1 MDFEHADEIG
11 PEKIVH
17 VYDPKTKLYAIV
29 VVDNT
34 ASGPS
39 IGGIRMVEDVTTT
52 EVFRL
57 ARAMTLKNAMAEIPH
72 GGGKSG
78 IIANPK
84 IEEKETLIRA
94 FARAIKNLEEY
105 IPGPDMGT
113 NEECMAWIHDEIGR
127 CVGLP
132 RELGG
137 IPLDEIGATGFG
149 VSVSADE
156 AKEYIELDIEGSKLI
171 VEGFGNVGRHAARFL
186 CKMGAIL
193 VGASDSRGTIYNPHG
208 IDVDKLIETKLRDG
222 SVIKFKEGRVLG
234 REDLLSIE
242 NDIFVPAARP
252 DTVNEKNVGLIRSKL
267 IVEGANIPITEKAEK
282 ILHDRG
288 VLCIPDFVANAGG
301 VIAASVE
308 YRGGTEGEAFERI
321 EGTIRKNTKEILD
334 VVYNE
339 NRYPR
344 EVANELAR
352 KRVFQAMK
360 YRRGKL

>member
-149 VSVSADE
+149 VSVSRT
-156 AKEYIELDIEGSKLI
+156 L
-171 VEGFGNVGRHAARFL
+171 NR
-186 CKMGAIL
+186 
-193 VGASDSRGTIYNPHG
+193 RG
-208 IDVDKLIETKLRDG
+208 ET
-222 SVIKFKEGRVLG
+222 ERVC
-234 REDLLSIE
+234 
-242 NDIFVPAARP
+242 
-252 DTVNEKNVGLIRSKL
+252 
-267 IVEGANIPITEKAEK
+267 PICGET
-282 ILHDRG
+282 
-288 VLCIPDFVANAGG
+288 
-301 VIAASVE
+301 
-308 YRGGTEGEAFERI
+308 GEAC
-321 EGTIRKNTKEILD
+321 T
-334 VVYNE
+334 
-339 NRYPR
+339 
-344 EVANELAR
+344 EVRA
-352 KRVFQAMK
+352 
-360 YRRGKL
+360 